1 LACVGKEW
9 AVATRQQRIAILR
22 GIVLSLAGCMS
33 SAYMHAQSHSLADIL
48 RREFIQREFAVKSF
62 GPARWLNGGQGFTT
76 LESPSSS
83 PATRDIV
90 RYETATGK
98 REVVVSGSELK
109 VPNSKEPLKIEDY
122 SLSADLNRV
131 LIFTNSKR
139 VWRTNTRGD
148 YWVLDRKSRNLH
160 KIDARGPPSS
170 LMFAKFSPDGSKVGY
185 VRFNVEDLQ
194 TGLTSRLTADGSDKI
209 INGASDW
216 VYEEEFSL
224 RDAFRWSPDGTHIAY
239 WQFNTSNLKNF
250 PLIYDI
256 GGPYNVVTAIPYPEY
271 GVYPTV
277 RQIPYPQ
284 AGTQNSSARIGVV
297 PALGGETRWMQVP
310 GYADENYIA
319 RMDWTGDSDTLIL
332 QHLNRLQNTNEV
344 LLADVKSEE
353 VRRIYQDKDAA
364 WVDVV
369 DNLRWIHGGR
379 DFLWLSEQ
387 DGWLHTLMISRP
399 IFIGLFT
406 PTPLSTRLP

>member
-1 LACVGKEW
+1 
-9 AVATRQQRIAILR
+9 
-22 GIVLSLAGCMS
+22 
-33 SAYMHAQSHSLADIL
+33 
-48 RREFIQREFAVKSF
+48 
-62 GPARWLNGGQGFTT
+62 
-76 LESPSSS
+76 
-83 PATRDIV
+83 
-90 RYETATGK
+90 
-98 REVVVSGSELK
+98 
-109 VPNSKEPLKIEDY
+109 
-122 SLSADLNRV
+122 
-131 LIFTNSKR
+131 
-139 VWRTNTRGD
+139 
-148 YWVLDRKSRNLH
+148 
-160 KIDARGPPSS
+160 
-170 LMFAKFSPDGSKVGY
+170 
-185 VRFNVEDLQ
+185 
-194 TGLTSRLTADGSDKI
+194 
-209 INGASDW
+209 
-216 VYEEEFSL
+216 
-224 RDAFRWSPDGTHIAY
+224 
-239 WQFNTSNLKNF
+239 
-250 PLIYDI
+250 
-256 GGPYNVVTAIPYPEY
+256 
-271 GVYPTV
+271 
-277 RQIPYPQ
+277 
-284 AGTQNSSARIGVV
+284 VV

>member
-1 LACVGKEW
+1 
-9 AVATRQQRIAILR
+9 
-22 GIVLSLAGCMS
+22 
-33 SAYMHAQSHSLADIL
+33 
-48 RREFIQREFAVKSF
+48 
-62 GPARWLNGGQGFTT
+62 
-76 LESPSSS
+76 
-83 PATRDIV
+83 
-90 RYETATGK
+90 
-98 REVVVSGSELK
+98 
-109 VPNSKEPLKIEDY
+109 
-122 SLSADLNRV
+122 
-131 LIFTNSKR
+131 
-139 VWRTNTRGD
+139 
-148 YWVLDRKSRNLH
+148 
-160 KIDARGPPSS
+160 
-170 LMFAKFSPDGSKVGY
+170 
-185 VRFNVEDLQ
+185 
-194 TGLTSRLTADGSDKI
+194 
-209 INGASDW
+209 
-216 VYEEEFSL
+216 
-224 RDAFRWSPDGTHIAY
+224 
-239 WQFNTSNLKNF
+239 
-250 PLIYDI
+250 
-256 GGPYNVVTAIPYPEY
+256 
-271 GVYPTV
+271 VYPTV